1 MPCKVSSEELNE
13 IHKTTDRIIELWRHI
28 AQFSYEHQFSL
39 AKNYQWLNITFLT
52 ACAAIYTEIIKTEVS
67 VNIYGLACF
76 AIAVTCSV
84 AALLCSILIIS
95 SSFFKVD
102 LISGPFQ
109 KDTCS
114 DMISRLIQNGAYSSQ
129 HRTELK
135 NTAQWYDVSIDSYLE
150 LANKR
155 GKILR
160 LQWLLT
166 LISLILISA
175 SLIFFL
181 FT

>member
-1 MPCKVSSEELNE
+1 MSCRVSVEELNE
-13 IHKTTDRIIELWRHI
+13 IHKTTDRVINLWQHV

-52 ACAAIYTEIIKTEVS
+52 ACAAIYTEIIKPDTAI
-67 VNIYGLACF
+67 NIYGLACF
-76 AIAVTCSV
+76 ATAITCSV
-84 AALLCSILIIS
+84 LALICSILIIS
-95 SSFFKVD
+95 SSFFKVG

-114 DMISRLIQNGAYSSQ
+114 DMISRLIQNGALSSQ
-129 HRTELK
+129 HRAELK
-135 NTAQWYDVSIDSYLE
+135 NTAQWYDVSIDCYLE

-160 LQWLLT
+160 VQWLST
-166 LISLILISA
+166 LISLLLISV
-175 SLIFFL
+175 SLVIFL